1 MYQDM
6 RKTKI
11 SKISQRQLQS
21 LLVGG
26 SEQEFADLREFLT
39 KLGQRQA
46 DLDHAVLPDDV
57 LNQVGK
63 KFYDLL
69 LCSSKSTDNAAFQLL
84 RQVRQRDSGVTLIFL
99 TDPVDK
105 DAIEAAIQ
113 ARGCLHAPEN
123 KRLGTCMVLAPP
135 GAIEV
140 DSVERQHH
148 KSEETLR
155 KLWRSVE
162 QSADIVIIMDRSGVM
177 EYVNPAFEALTGYS
191 RQEAI
196 GQTLGVL
203 KSEQQAGE
211 LYEEMWNT
219 VLSGNVFRGIVM
231 NRKKNGETL
240 IIEKALTPLRD
251 GNGQITHF
259 ISTGHDITEHRKLE
273 SDLRQAQKMDAI
285 GRLAGGVAHDFNNL
299 LLVISAYA
307 ELMLDSLAEQDPLR
321 RNVAEIMTASR
332 RAADLTRQLLA
343 FGRKQVQL
351 LQVLDLNTVVAE
363 IIAMLPR
370 LIGEDIDLVFAPAH
384 DLGKVKAD
392 PVQIEQVVMNL
403 AANARDAMPC
413 SGTLTIE
420 TATVLVDE
428 SYVQRHSIVPRGD
441 YVLLTVA
448 DSGQGIAAEHLP
460 HIFEPFYT
468 TKEKGKGTGL
478 GLATVYG
485 IVKQNGGFVWVYS
498 EPGLGTTFKIYL
510 PRVQSLSGE
519 VRILKPAEECPRGCE
534 TLLLVEDET
543 SVRQASRDFLIRSG
557 YNVLEANDGE
567 EGLRVSHHH
576 RGPIHLMITDV
587 VMPRMSGPQLAERL
601 ADERPDMKV
610 LFVSGYAENTVLQH
624 GKIDVNTRFLQKPF
638 SLKTLA
644 RKVREVLEGSEA
656 HALAASSH
664 G

>member
-1 MYQDM
+1 M
-6 RKTKI
+6 RKTTA
-11 SKISQRQLQS
+11 SKIARPQLKL

-26 SEQEFADLREFLT
+26 NQQDFADLLELFN
-39 KLGQRQA
+39 
-46 DLDHAVLPDDV
+46 DDHIHLDHAASPDDA
-57 LNQVGK
+57 LKQFEKGS
-63 KFYDLL
+63 YDLL
-69 LCSSKSTDNAAFQLL
+69 LCSHNSTDDDAFQLL
-84 RQVRQRDSGVTLIFL
+84 RQVRQHNSCLPVIFL
-99 TDPVDK
+99 SKPVNQSVLQA
-105 DAIEAAIQ
+105 AIEAESCHRQSQSSI
-113 ARGCLHAPEN
+113 
-123 KRLGTCMVLAPP
+123 P
-135 GAIEV
+135 GASSVSLNAV
-140 DSVERQHH
+140 DLDSADYLQQ

-162 QSADIVIIMDRSGVM
+162 QSADMVIIMDRSGVM

-191 RQEAI
+191 RHEAI
-196 GQTLGVL
+196 GQTLGIL

-231 NRKKNGETL
+231 DRKKNGETL

-251 GNGQITHF
+251 GNGEITHF
-259 ISTGHDITEHRKLE
+259 ISTGRDITEHRKLE

-343 FGRKQVQL
+343 FGCKQVQL
-351 LQVLDLNTVVAE
+351 LQVLDLNTVIAE
-363 IIAMLPR
+363 IATMLPR
-370 LIGEDIDLVFAPAH
+370 LIGEDIDLVFLPAQA
-384 DLGKVKAD
+384 LGKVKAD
-392 PVQIEQVVMNL
+392 PVQIEQIVMNL
-403 AANARDAMPC
+403 AANARDAMPGG
-413 SGTLTIE
+413 GTLTIE
-420 TATVLVDE
+420 TATVQVDE
-428 SYVQRHSIVPRGD
+428 SYVQRHSIVPLGD

-468 TKEKGKGTGL
+468 TKEAGKGTGL

-510 PRVQSLSGE
+510 PQVHSLTSE
-519 VRILKPAEECPRGCE
+519 ARIDTDKPAGSSPCGCE
-534 TLLLVEDET
+534 TVLLVEDEAP
-543 SVRQASRDFLIRSG
+543 VRQASRQFLTKNG
-557 YNVLEANDGE
+557 YTVLEASDGADA
-567 EGLRVSHHH
+567 LRASREHT
-576 RGPIHLMITDV
+576 GPIHLMVTDV
-587 VMPRMSGPQLAERL
+587 VMPKISGPKLAERL

-610 LFVSGYAENTVLQH
+610 LFVSGYAENTILHH
-624 GKIDVNTRFLQKPF
+624 GKIDVANRFLPKPF
-638 SLKTLA
+638 SLRMLA
-644 RKVREVLEGSEA
+644 RKIRQVLETSEVR
-656 HALAASSH
+656 ALATTRR
-664 G
+664 